1 MVETHV
7 PGGEVVETWLTGFVG
22 AGSKQAERRCP
33 TDPDPPDFG
42 GGGLEGG
49 AMGWKGGRGVAQQ
62 ARIFLVLG
70 RSAWRQ

>member
-1 MVETHV
+1 MRW
-7 PGGEVVETWLTGFVG
+7 EVAETWLTGFVG

-33 TDPDPPDFG
+33 SDPDPPDFG
-42 GGGLEGG
+42 GVGMEGGSGLEGEG
-49 AMGWKGGRGVAQQ
+49 GVAQQ